1 MYYFKDLISIK
12 VTHEL
17 LALFIVKLQ
26 LLIVVSMMDIV
37 IKEVPFMFLRVRSSS
52 VVTISLETTRK
63 VVVVELYFQT
73 RAV

>member
-52 VVTISLETTRK
+52 VVTIYLVITRQ
-63 VVVVELYFQT
+63 VILVELYFQT

>member
-26 LLIVVSMMDIV
+26 LLIVVSMMGIV

-52 VVTISLETTRK
+52 VVTISLETTRR
-63 VVVVELYFQT
+63 VIVVELYFQT